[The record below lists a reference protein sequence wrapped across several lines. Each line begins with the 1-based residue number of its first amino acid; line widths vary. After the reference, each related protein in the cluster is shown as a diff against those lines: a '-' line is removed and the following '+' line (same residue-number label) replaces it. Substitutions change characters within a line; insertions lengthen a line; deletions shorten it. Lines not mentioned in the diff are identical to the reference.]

1 MDWSAIVQLGALGVI
16 AVLMIVK
23 DGKRDDFFQ
32 SFLTEMRKTVDSN
45 TAAINELRSEL
56 KEMRKK

>member
-1 MDWSAIVQLGALGVI
+1 MDWSALVQLGALGVI

-23 DGKRDDFFQ
+23 DSKRDDFFQ

-45 TAAINELRSEL
+45 TAAINELRTEL

>member
-1 MDWSAIVQLGALGVI
+1 MDWSALVQLGALGVI

-23 DGKRDDFFQ
+23 DSKRDEFFQ
-32 SFLTEMRKTVDSN
+32 NFLSEMRKTVDSN
-45 TAAINELRSEL
+45 TAAINELRTEL

>member
-1 MDWSAIVQLGALGVI
+1 MDWGALVQLGALGVI

-23 DGKRDDFFQ
+23 DSKRDDFFQ

-45 TAAINELRSEL
+45 TAAINELRTEL